1 MAGTINKEETLRF
14 KRLLFR
20 ASRGKV
26 LSYFEDIEENLK
38 DFQGRSLQK
47 CVYVLVFE
55 EGTHLKE
62 KVAKICDSFQGK
74 RYHLPEDGQADKRAF

>member
-1 MAGTINKEETLRF
+1 MRF

-26 LSYFEDIEENLK
+26 LSYYEDIETTLADFSGKTLK
-38 DFQGRSLQK
+38 K

-55 EGTHLKE
+55 EGTHLRE
-62 KVAKICDSFQGK
+62 KITKICDSFQGK
-74 RYHLPEDGQADKRAF
+74 RFHLPDDGHADMKAF

>member
-1 MAGTINKEETLRF
+1 MAGTINKDETMRF

-26 LSYFEDIEENLK
+26 LSYFEPIDEVLK
-38 DFQGRSLQK
+38 DFKGKFLEK

-55 EGTHLKE
+55 EGTHLRDKIT
-62 KVAKICDSFQGK
+62 KICDSFQGK
-74 RYHLPEDGQADKRAF
+74 RYHLPEEGHADKRAF

>member
-1 MAGTINKEETLRF
+1 MRF

-26 LSYFEDIEENLK
+26 LSYFEEIETTLT
-38 DFQGRSLQK
+38 DFSGKALQK

-55 EGTHLKE
+55 EGTHLRE
-62 KVAKICDSFQGK
+62 KITKICDSFQGK
-74 RYHLPEDGQADKRAF
+74 RFHLPDDGHADKKAF